1 MRSLRATLLA
11 VVTLLMFAA
20 ANSPARAA
28 TSASFRLQYE
38 DLNAAGGRS
47 SSASFALTDC
57 LGPEPE
63 APGKSSS
70 TSFVLYAGCAAAIPG
85 ALPADDEDGDGVDNG
100 VENNAPNNGD
110 GNDDG
115 IPDMTQGNV
124 TSLPGAGRPAYITLE
139 ACVDGACMTP
149 CQARQVIALPESEL
163 PDQSPLTFPLGL
175 LGFILDCSSANVH
188 ILYHAYDHF
197 LPETVYEKY
206 GPNPPGS
213 MASIFYQLPGVVFG
227 SEPVGSDPQVA
238 NASFTLTDGGIGDA
252 TVVDGMIVDPG
263 GPALLIPQASP
274 ALSPGALALA
284 LIALMLIALPAI
296 RLGRESPQRNTE
308 NHR

>member
-1 MRSLRATLLA
+1 MHSLRATLLSA
-11 VVTLLMFAA
+11 VVLLAFASAPAGA
-20 ANSPARAA
+20 AS
-28 TSASFRLQYE
+28 SASFRLQYD
-38 DLNAAGGRS
+38 DLNTAGGRS

-57 LGPEPE
+57 VGSQPE

-100 VENNAPNNGD
+100 VESNAPNNGD

-149 CQARQVIALPESEL
+149 CQARQVTAVSESEL

-188 ILYHAYDHF
+188 ILYHAYDQF
-197 LPETVYEKY
+197 SPETVYEKY

-213 MASIFYQLPGVVFG
+213 MTSRYYELPGVTFG
-227 SEPVGSDPQVA
+227 SEAVGSDPQVA
-238 NASFTLTDGGIGDA
+238 TASFTLTDGGVGDA
-252 TVVDGMIVDPG
+252 TVVDGMIIDPG

-274 ALSPGALALA
+274 ALSPMSLALALFALA
-284 LIALMLIALPAI
+284 LIALLAM
-296 RLGRESPQRNTE
+296 RRGRVGPTAGARQ
-308 NHR
+308 